1 MTLNDNA
8 ITGHEFR
15 ISKPAFTFP
24 PNSTKHVKAVKDA
37 GNDVFSNVFISK
49 GYTKANK
56 QRTLPLLTI
65 KEGLFLVELCR
76 NTIKHQLSSPISFY
90 C

>member
-49 GYTKANK
+49 VIQKQTNK
-56 QRTLPLLTI
+56 
-65 KEGLFLVELCR
+65 EHCR
-76 NTIKHQLSSPISFY
+76 Y
-90 C
+90 